1 MINTIISILLV
12 ILFIFLGQITY
23 AIRKIITIILSFILN
38 ILSLFGIHIARKEK
52 IIKTSAEF
60 KNVYKDIKM
69 VKLSNKNLKSKSSI
83 DWFSLSIFLIALIL
97 VIVNFNSISSNVISN
112 WIYSWV
118 KYIGVITSPSDMN
131 VFYTAALFSVISFS
145 LSKLLNRWKETKQK
159 RKEKKILKLKTK
171 AIKEMTSKEL
181 LDACKEK
188 DAENYKELK

>member
-23 AIRKIITIILSFILN
+23 AIRKIITIILGFILN

-52 IIKTSAEF
+52 IIKTSNEF
-60 KNVYKDIKM
+60 KDVYKDIKM
-69 VKLSNKNLKSKSSI
+69 IKLSNKNLKLKSSI

-97 VIVNFNSISSNVISN
+97 VIVNFNSISGNAISN
-112 WIYSWV
+112 WIYSWI
-118 KYIGVITSPSDMN
+118 KYIGVITNPSDMN

-159 RKEKKILKLKTK
+159 RKEKKILKLKNK

-188 DAENYKELK
+188 DNEIYKELK